1 MNEAKKNDAPK
12 FKKPRYKGLLRS
24 ISLREKINF
33 VRNLAIIVK
42 ASVPLMEG
50 LTLIKMQTTSRL
62 LRDVINE
69 MITNVNNGK
78 SLADSFGGYRH
89 LFGDFFVS
97 ILSVGEASGT
107 LTASLNHLAD
117 DMEKSNELKNKIRSA
132 SIYPLVVFC
141 VTIAIVTFLVF
152 FIFPKLMSVFE
163 NLNVQLPITTKILIA
178 TSTFLLHYGLYLLL
192 GLIAFIIIFKILN
205 SKIWGF
211 RYFSNNLILS
221 IPLISTLIKDI
232 SMANFARVFG
242 VLLKSGIKIVDAI
255 TITSQTFENAVYKK
269 VILSG
274 AQEVQKGDQL
284 ANYLRNFNK
293 LFTPLFVG
301 LMSIGENTGSLDDN
315 LEYLADYYAKE
326 VDYKLK
332 NLTAVIEP
340 LLLLFMGLL
349 IGFVALSIIQPI
361 YQTTTAIK

>member
-1 MNEAKKNDAPK
+1 M
-12 FKKPRYKGLLRS
+12 
-24 ISLREKINF
+24 
-33 VRNLAIIVK
+33 AIIVK
-42 ASVPLMEG
+42 AAVPLVEG
-50 LTLIKMQTTSRL
+50 LNIIKMQTGSRL
-62 LRDVINE
+62 LRDVIDE
-69 MITNVNNGK
+69 MIMNVNNGK
-78 SLADSFGGYRH
+78 TLADSFGGYRH

-107 LTASLNHLAD
+107 LTASLNHLAN
-117 DMEKSNELKNKIRSA
+117 DMEKSSELKNKVRSA

-141 VTIAIVTFLVF
+141 VTIAIIAFLVF
-152 FIFPKLMSVFE
+152 FIFPKLMSIFE

-178 TSTFLLHYGLYLLL
+178 SSTFLLNYGLYLLL
-192 GLIAFIIIFKILN
+192 GLVVFVIIVKFLH
-205 SKIWGF
+205 SKVWGF
-211 RYFSNNLILS
+211 RYFYNKILLS
-221 IPLISTLIKDI
+221 IPLVSALIKDI

-269 VILSG
+269 TILNA
-274 AQEVQKGDQL
+274 AQEVQKGEQL
-284 ANYLRNFNK
+284 ANYLKNFKK
-293 LFTPLFVG
+293 LFAPLFVG
-301 LMSIGENTGSLDDN
+301 LLGIGENTGSLDDN
-315 LEYLADYYAKE
+315 LEYLADYYTKE